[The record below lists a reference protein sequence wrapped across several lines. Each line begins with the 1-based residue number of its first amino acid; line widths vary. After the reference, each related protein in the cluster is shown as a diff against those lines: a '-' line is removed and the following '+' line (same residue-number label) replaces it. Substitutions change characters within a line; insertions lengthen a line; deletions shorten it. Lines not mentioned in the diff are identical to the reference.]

1 MVQFKVDTGANVTV
15 IPEKYYSENQ
25 DGSLS
30 LPNKTLSGLTQQKLR
45 VQDQFLVKLQRGDKA
60 TKQNVYVIQ
69 DLNRALLGL
78 PACN

>member
-1 MVQFKVDTGANVTV
+1 LVQFKVDTGANVTV

-30 LPNKTLSGLTQQKLR
+30 LPKKTLSGLTQQKLR

-60 TKQNVYVIQ
+60 TKQCVC
-69 DLNRALLGL
+69 DTR
-78 PACN
+78 PK